1 MLLYIVLPLSF
12 ILASSDLG
20 MPQRKGEQRR
30 RHTDEQIDRQ
40 AEGLIKK
47 VWGFLSSL
55 TSSSICSAI
64 KRSVYIGKCI
74 QGTGGGQGY
83 VPILSNNIIKVVL

>member
-1 MLLYIVLPLSF
+1 
-12 ILASSDLG
+12 

-40 AEGLIKK
+40 AVLLKKYGVFFRAKRPLQFALQLNGL
-47 VWGFLSSL
+47 
-55 TSSSICSAI
+55 C
-64 KRSVYIGKCI
+64 IGKCI

-83 VPILSNNIIKVVL
+83 TYIK

>member
-1 MLLYIVLPLSF
+1 
-12 ILASSDLG
+12 

-40 AEGLIKK
+40 TDGLIKK
-47 VWGFLSSL
+47 KYGVFFR
-55 TSSSICSAI
+55 A
-64 KRSVYIGKCI
+64 KRPLQFALQLNGLCIGKCI